1 MLSWGYAI
9 VRVVS
14 YNILVTRNTV
24 LHSRKYSIMASLFGT
39 IGPFNKAEEPW
50 AQYVERLEQYFIV
63 NDVED
68 DNKQRAIFLSV
79 CGPKTYSLI
88 RDLLQPRKPSATDI
102 KEILETVARHFM
114 SKPNVILERF
124 KLHNRERREDES
136 ITGYIAELRKLSEHY
151 NFGKTLEN
159 MIRDRLVCGVK
170 NESIQR
176 RLLSEPELT
185 HKKAVEIAVALETSA
200 KQVKSLDAKNDIE
213 GRPLTNVNKVNETQR
228 SGVTDRQNDCYRCG
242 GKHRTS
248 SCRFRESRCFKCQKL
263 GHIAKVC
270 RGQTTEQ

>member
-68 DNKQRAIFLSV
+68 DNKQRAI
-79 CGPKTYSLI
+79 
-88 RDLLQPRKPSATDI
+88 
-102 KEILETVARHFM
+102 
-114 SKPNVILERF
+114 LERF

-176 RLLSEPELT
+176 RLLSKPELT